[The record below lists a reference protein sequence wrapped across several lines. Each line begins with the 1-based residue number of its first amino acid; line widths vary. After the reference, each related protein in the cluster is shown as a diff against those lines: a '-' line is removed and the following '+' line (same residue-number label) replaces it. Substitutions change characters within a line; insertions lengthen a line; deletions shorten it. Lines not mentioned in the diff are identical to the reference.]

1 MFRLKYKVTKRPL
14 VFILIH
20 VKSPHGDVQT
30 SIILAE
36 LLFTL
41 KMIKKGRY
49 KRRSL
54 FFSPLHVYI
63 SEAAF
68 HENFHMKLLKAP
80 FLRNLHIG
88 LLDKKPNHTGTKKQ
102 NRQKKKVL

>member
-1 MFRLKYKVTKRPL
+1 MFRLKYKATRRPL
-14 VFILIH
+14 VFILTH
-20 VKSPHGDVQT
+20 VKSPHGDIQT

-36 LLFTL
+36 LLFAL

-49 KRRSL
+49 KRRNL
-54 FFSPLHVYI
+54 FFSPLHMYI

-80 FLRNLHIG
+80 LLRNLHIG

-102 NRQKKKVL
+102 NRQKKKY